1 MNDRAI
7 LEELFLFENLTELPN
22 LTALPP
28 AVSFSRGASI
38 YAPHDYPK
46 ALGVVLRGRAEAV
59 SMQRSSAVLSVFAKG
74 AVFGAAALFGGDGY
88 VSQIRATTDCRVQ
101 FLPEQ
106 LLREWFVTYPQI
118 SLNYMAFLTDRVRFL
133 NGKIAVFT
141 CEDAAE
147 KLYSWLQRNNDEN
160 TKLSMTKLAATLNIG
175 RTSLYRAM
183 DELEAKHLIVREDGK
198 VRVI

>member
-1 MNDRAI
+1 MNDHAI
-7 LEELFLFENLTELPN
+7 LGRLFLFENLTELPD
-22 LTALPP
+22 LTKLPP
-28 AVSFSRGASI
+28 AVSYARGDSI

-46 ALGVVLRGRAEAV
+46 ALGVVLQGRTEAV
-59 SMQRSSAVLSVFAKG
+59 SIQRTSAVLSVFGQG
-74 AVFGAAALFGGDGY
+74 AVFGAAALFGGDSY
-88 VSQIRATTDCRVQ
+88 VSQVRATTDCRVQ

-141 CEDAAE
+141 CEGATG
-147 KLYSWLQRNNDEN
+147 KLYNWLQRNANEEK
-160 TKLSMTKLAATLNIG
+160 KLSMTRLAATLNIG